1 MKNRYP
7 RNMLGYGP
15 RIPNFHWP
23 NGSKIAVQFVVNYEE
38 GGENNIIHGDK
49 GSEAFLSEIIGAT
62 SWPNQRHW
70 NMESIYEYGSRVGF
84 WRLANIFQKADI
96 RPTVFGV
103 ATALARSP
111 EQVAAMNDMDWEIAS
126 HGLKWIE
133 HKDMSIVEERKQIR
147 KAIAL
152 HKEVT
157 GKEPKGWYTGRC
169 SMNTVNL
176 VSSEKIFKYVSD
188 AYDDDLPYWRS
199 HKNLDQ
205 LIIPYTLD
213 VNDMRFASM
222 QGFNSGDQFFTYL
235 KDTFDC
241 LYEEGRNGRA
251 KIMNIGLHCRLAG
264 RPGRA
269 QALRR
274 FIDYCRDHEKVWFP
288 KREEIADFWIENNP
302 PLPLARPS
310 QMVRSEFLNA
320 FGGIFENSR
329 WVAERA
335 FELELGPAHDTAIGM
350 HSALSRSFRS
360 ASKIKKLKVLK
371 AHPDLAGKLL
381 ISNNL
386 TKASTSEQE
395 SAELDKLTEEEFSI
409 FSNLN
414 HRYFEKHRF
423 PFIVAVRDY
432 DKKGILNLFRDRL
445 ENDTELEFDRACA
458 QVERIAYIRLQDIL
472 P

>member
-15 RIPNFHWP
+15 RIPNFYWP

-70 NMESIYEYGSRVGF
+70 NMESIYEYGSRAGF

-126 HGLKWIE
+126 HGLKWIDY
-133 HKDMSIVEERKQIR
+133 KDMSIVEERKQIR

-213 VNDMRFASM
+213 VNDMRFASL

-269 QALRR
+269 QPQARGWGSVCDPRIMDLR
-274 FIDYCRDHEKVWFP
+274 
-288 KREEIADFWIENNP
+288 P
-302 PLPLARPS
+302 PLY
-310 QMVRSEFLNA
+310 NDI
-320 FGGIFENSR
+320 GG
-329 WVAERA
+329 
-335 FELELGPAHDTAIGM
+335 
-350 HSALSRSFRS
+350 
-360 ASKIKKLKVLK
+360 
-371 AHPDLAGKLL
+371 
-381 ISNNL
+381 
-386 TKASTSEQE
+386 
-395 SAELDKLTEEEFSI
+395 
-409 FSNLN
+409 
-414 HRYFEKHRF
+414 
-423 PFIVAVRDY
+423 
-432 DKKGILNLFRDRL
+432 
-445 ENDTELEFDRACA
+445 
-458 QVERIAYIRLQDIL
+458 YI
-472 P
+472 